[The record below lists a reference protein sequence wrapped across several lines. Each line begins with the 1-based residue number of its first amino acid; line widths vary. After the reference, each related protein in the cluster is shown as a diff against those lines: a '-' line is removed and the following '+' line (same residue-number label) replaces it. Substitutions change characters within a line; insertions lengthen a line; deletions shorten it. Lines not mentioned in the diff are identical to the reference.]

1 MLGRSR
7 DGADRRG
14 TAWDLLVVGLCNPG
28 EEYRNTRHNVG
39 QAVVEL
45 LAERHH
51 GRLKRVKESAV
62 VAEVRIGSRRV
73 ALCCPQTF
81 MNESGRA
88 VAPIARR
95 YGIVD
100 PTHLV
105 VVHDE
110 LDLPPGRIKLKSGG
124 GLAGHNGLRSL
135 RDHLHTVDFAR
146 VRIGVGKPPGGRG
159 RGVDH
164 VLSRPSKADAELIAV
179 TVVEAADAVEA
190 ILDEGIDAA
199 MTRFNQGPV

>member
-14 TAWDLLVVGLCNPG
+14 TPWDLLVVGLCNPG
-28 EEYRNTRHNVG
+28 EQYRNTRHNVG

-45 LAERHH
+45 LAERHQ
-51 GRLKRVKESAV
+51 GTFKRAKESAL
-62 VAEVRIGSRRV
+62 VAEVRIDGKRV

-95 YGIVD
+95 YGIED

-110 LDLPPGRIKLKSGG
+110 LDLPPGRMKLKSGG
-124 GLAGHNGLRSL
+124 GLAGNNGLRSL
-135 RDHLHTVDFAR
+135 RDHLHTTDFAR
-146 VRIGVGKPPGGRG
+146 VRIGVGKPPGGAQ

-164 VLSRPSKADAELIAV
+164 VLSKPSKAEAALIGV

-190 ILDEGIDAA
+190 ILAEGIDAA
-199 MTRFNQGPV
+199 MTRFNQSPT

>member
-45 LAERHH
+45 LADRHD
-51 GRLKRVKESAV
+51 GRLKRTKESAL
-62 VAEVRIGSRRV
+62 VAEVRIAGHRV
-73 ALCCPQTF
+73 ALCCPQTY

-100 PTHLV
+100 PAHLV

-135 RDHLHTVDFAR
+135 RDHLHTADFAR
-146 VRIGVGKPPGGRG
+146 VRIGVGKPPGGRE

-164 VLSRPSKADAELIAV
+164 VLSRPSKADAELIGV

-199 MTRFNQGPV
+199 MTLFNQGPA